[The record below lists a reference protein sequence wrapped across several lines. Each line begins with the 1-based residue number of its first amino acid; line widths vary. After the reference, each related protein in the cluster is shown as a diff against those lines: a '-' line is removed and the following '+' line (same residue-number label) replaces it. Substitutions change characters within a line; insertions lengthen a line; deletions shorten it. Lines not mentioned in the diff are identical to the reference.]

1 MLRKALITIAAL
13 LPVSNVL
20 SAGLD
25 LKLSSETA
33 EVTFLTQNAT
43 FGYGGADIGIGLLIN
58 ENDDVMASGSIV
70 VSGSG
75 TGDVRALHFGV
86 GGKIYAG
93 RLDFSSNTPGA
104 ASQEN
109 PSGGA
114 LAVGGNLRYVFPASM
129 PFAILVEG
137 FWAPSVT
144 SFSDFD
150 GLVEYRAALELEIT
164 PSARAYIGYRVLE
177 VELDTGLKY
186 DVDDNAHIG
195 VRFAF

>member
-13 LPVSNVL
+13 LPASNVL

-43 FGYGGADIGIGLLIN
+43 FGYGGADIGIGLFIN
-58 ENDDVMASGSIV
+58 ERDDFLVNGAII

-86 GGKIYAG
+86 GGKLYGG
-93 RLDFSSNTPGA
+93 RLDLGPNV
-104 ASQEN
+104 EN

-114 LAVGGNLRYVFPASM
+114 LAIGGNLRYVFPSST
-129 PFAILVEG
+129 PIAILLEG

-144 SFSDFD
+144 SFSDFE
-150 GLVEYRAALELEIT
+150 GIVEYRVALELEVT
-164 PSARAYIGYRVLE
+164 PSARAYIGYRRLE
-177 VELDTGLKY
+177 VELDTGFK
-186 DVDDNAHIG
+186 DVLDDNAHIG

>member
-1 MLRKALITIAAL
+1 MLRKALITIVSL
-13 LPVSNVL
+13 LPVSNVF

-33 EVTFLTQNAT
+33 EVTFLTQAAT
-43 FGYGGADIGIGLLIN
+43 FGYGGADIGIGLFIN
-58 ENDDVMASGSIV
+58 ENDDFLINGSIV

-86 GGKIYAG
+86 GGKAYGG
-93 RLDFSSNTPGA
+93 RLDFSSVNQNA
-104 ASQEN
+104 DD

-114 LAVGGNLRYVFPASM
+114 IAVGGNLRYVFPSST

-150 GLVEYRAALELEIT
+150 GLVEYRAALELEVT
-164 PSARAYIGYRVLE
+164 PSARAYIGYRKLE
-177 VELDTGLKY
+177 VELDTGLEY
-186 DVDDNAHIG
+186 VLDDNAHIG

>member
-1 MLRKALITIAAL
+1 MLRKALLIFAAL
-13 LPVSNVL
+13 APASNL
-20 SAGLD
+20 LAAGLD

-33 EVTFLTQNAT
+33 EVTFLTQSAT
-43 FGYGGADIGIGLLIN
+43 FGYGGADIGIGLFIN
-58 ENDDVMASGSIV
+58 ENDDFLVNGSII

-86 GGKIYAG
+86 GGKAYAG
-93 RLDFSSNTPGA
+93 RLDFSTNNPNS
-104 ASQEN
+104 EN

-114 LAVGGNLRYVFPASM
+114 IAIGGNLRYVFPSST

-150 GLVEYRAALELEIT
+150 RLVEYRAALELEVT
-164 PSARAYIGYRVLE
+164 PSARAYIGYRKLE

-186 DVDDNAHIG
+186 VLDDNAHIG

>member
-13 LPVSNVL
+13 LPASNVL

-33 EVTFLTQNAT
+33 EVTFLTENAT
-43 FGYGGADIGIGLLIN
+43 FGYGGADIGLGLFIN
-58 ENDDVMASGSIV
+58 ERDDFLVNGSIL

-86 GGKIYAG
+86 GGKAYAG
-93 RLDFSSNTPGA
+93 RLDFRTNNPGA
-104 ASQEN
+104 NKDQ

-114 LAVGGNLRYVFPASM
+114 IAVGGQLRYVFPSST
-129 PFAILVEG
+129 PFAILAEG
-137 FWAPSVT
+137 WWAPSVT

-150 GLVEYRAALELEIT
+150 GITEYRFAFELEVT
-164 PSARAYIGYRVLE
+164 PSARAYVGYRNLE
-177 VELDTGLKY
+177 VELDNGFQY
-186 DVDDNAHIG
+186 EADDNAHIG

>member
-1 MLRKALITIAAL
+1 MLRKALITITAL
-13 LPVSNVL
+13 LFTTNAPA
-20 SAGLD
+20 AGLD

-33 EVTFLTQNAT
+33 EVTFLTQSAT
-43 FGYGGADIGIGLLIN
+43 FGYGGADIGIGLFIN
-58 ENDDVMASGSIV
+58 EQDDFLVNGSII

-93 RLDFSSNTPGA
+93 QLDFGPNVPD
-104 ASQEN
+104 

-114 LAVGGNLRYVFPASM
+114 IAIGGNLRYVFPSST

-150 GLVEYRAALELEIT
+150 RLVEYRAALELEVT
-164 PSARAYIGYRVLE
+164 PSARAYIGYRKLE
-177 VELDTGLKY
+177 VELDTGLK
-186 DVDDNAHIG
+186 DVLDDNPHIG

>member
-1 MLRKALITIAAL
+1 MLRKALITITAL
-13 LPVSNVL
+13 LTATNVY

-43 FGYGGADIGIGLLIN
+43 FGYGGADIGIGLFIN
-58 ENDDVMASGSIV
+58 ENDDFLVNGSIV

-86 GGKIYAG
+86 GGKAYAG
-93 RLDFSSNTPGA
+93 RLDFGPNAP
-104 ASQEN
+104 ED

-114 LAVGGNLRYVFPASM
+114 IAVGGNLRYVFPSST
-129 PFAILVEG
+129 PFAILVEA
-137 FWAPSVT
+137 FWAPRVT
-144 SFSDFD
+144 SFSDFE
-150 GLVEYRAALELEIT
+150 GLLEYRAAFELEVT
-164 PSARAYIGYRVLE
+164 PSARAYVGYRKLE
-177 VELDTGLKY
+177 VELDSGLE
-186 DVDDNAHIG
+186 VVLDDNVHIG

>member
-1 MLRKALITIAAL
+1 MLRRALIIIAAL

-33 EVTFLTQNAT
+33 EITFLTQSAT
-43 FGYGGADIGIGLLIN
+43 FGYGGADIGIGLFIN
-58 ENDDVMASGSIV
+58 EQDDFLVNGSII

-93 RLDFSSNTPGA
+93 RLDLGTTNPNSSD
-104 ASQEN
+104 

-114 LAVGGNLRYVFPASM
+114 IAIGGNLRYVFPSST
-129 PFAILVEG
+129 PIAILVEG

-144 SFSDFD
+144 SFSDFES
-150 GLVEYRAALELEIT
+150 LWEYRAALELEVT
-164 PSARAYIGYRVLE
+164 PSARAYIGYRKLE
-177 VELDTGLKY
+177 VELDNGLEY
-186 DVDDNAHIG
+186 TLDDNAHIG

>member
-1 MLRKALITIAAL
+1 MLRKALISLVAL
-13 LPVSNVL
+13 IPATNVL

-33 EVTFLTQNAT
+33 EITFLTENAT
-43 FGYGGADIGIGLLIN
+43 FGYGGADIGIGLFLN
-58 ENDDVMASGSIV
+58 ENDDFLVNGSIL

-86 GGKIYAG
+86 GGKAYGG
-93 RLDFSSNTPGA
+93 RLDFGPNS
-104 ASQEN
+104 ED

-114 LAVGGNLRYVFPASM
+114 IAIGGHLRYVFPAST
-129 PFAILVEG
+129 PFAVLAEG

-150 GLVEYRAALELEIT
+150 GITEYRFAFELEVT
-164 PSARAYIGYRVLE
+164 PSARAYVGYRKLE
-177 VELDTGLKY
+177 LELDSGRKY
-186 DVDDNAHIG
+186 SADDNVHIG

>member
-13 LPVSNVL
+13 LPASSVL

-43 FGYGGADIGIGLLIN
+43 FGYGGADIGIGLFIN
-58 ENDDVMASGSIV
+58 ENDDFLVNGSIV

-86 GGKIYAG
+86 GGKAYGG
-93 RLDFSSNTPGA
+93 RLDLGTTNPNT
-104 ASQEN
+104 SD

-114 LAVGGNLRYVFPASM
+114 IAVGGHLRYVFPSST
-129 PFAILVEG
+129 PIAILAEG

-150 GLVEYRAALELEIT
+150 GLIEYRFALELEVT

-177 VELDTGLKY
+177 VELDTGFKY
-186 DVDDNAHIG
+186 KLDDNAHIG

>member
-1 MLRKALITIAAL
+1 MLRKALITITAL
-13 LPVSNVL
+13 LSTTNAPA
-20 SAGLD
+20 AGLD

-33 EVTFLTQNAT
+33 EVTFLTQSAT
-43 FGYGGADIGIGLLIN
+43 FGYGGADIGIGLFIN
-58 ENDDVMASGSIV
+58 EQDDFLANGSII

-93 RLDFSSNTPGA
+93 RLDFGPNVP
-104 ASQEN
+104 N

-114 LAVGGNLRYVFPASM
+114 IAIGGNLRYVFPSST

-150 GLVEYRAALELEIT
+150 RLVEYRAALELEVT
-164 PSARAYIGYRVLE
+164 PSARAYIGYRKLE
-177 VELDTGLKY
+177 VELDTGLK
-186 DVDDNAHIG
+186 DVLDDNAHIG

>member
-1 MLRKALITIAAL
+1 MLRKALITIMAL
-13 LPVSNVL
+13 LPMSNVL

-43 FGYGGADIGIGLLIN
+43 FGYGGADIGVGLFIN
-58 ENDDVMASGSIV
+58 EKDDFLVNGSIV

-86 GGKIYAG
+86 GGKAYGG
-93 RLDFSSNTPGA
+93 RLDFKSNVPGA
-104 ASQEN
+104 SDQDN

-114 LAVGGNLRYVFPASM
+114 IAVGGNIRYVFPSST
-129 PFAILVEG
+129 PVAILVEG

-150 GLVEYRAALELEIT
+150 GLVEYRGALELEVT

-177 VELDTGLKY
+177 VELDTGFEYKL
-186 DVDDNAHIG
+186 DDNAHIG

>member
-1 MLRKALITIAAL
+1 MLRKALITVAAL
-13 LPVSNVL
+13 LPVTPAFS
-20 SAGLD
+20 SGLD

-33 EVTFLTQNAT
+33 EVTFLTQSAT
-43 FGYGGADIGIGLLIN
+43 FGYGGADIGIGLFIN
-58 ENDDVMASGSIV
+58 ENDDFLVNGSIV

-86 GGKIYAG
+86 GGKAYGG
-93 RLDFSSNTPGA
+93 RLDLGTTSPNTDD
-104 ASQEN
+104 

-114 LAVGGNLRYVFPASM
+114 IAIGGTLRYVFPSST
-129 PFAILVEG
+129 PFAILMEG

-150 GLVEYRAALELEIT
+150 RLIEYRAALELEVT
-164 PSARAYIGYRVLE
+164 PSARAYVGYRVLE
-177 VELDTGLKY
+177 VELDSGFDYKL
-186 DVDDNAHIG
+186 DDNAHIG

>member
-1 MLRKALITIAAL
+1 MLRKALITITAL
-13 LPVSNVL
+13 LFTTNAPA
-20 SAGLD
+20 AGLD

-33 EVTFLTQNAT
+33 EVTFLTQSAT
-43 FGYGGADIGIGLLIN
+43 FGYGGADIGIGLFIN
-58 ENDDVMASGSIV
+58 EQDDFLVNGSII

-93 RLDFSSNTPGA
+93 RLDFGPNVP
-104 ASQEN
+104 N

-114 LAVGGNLRYVFPASM
+114 IAIGGNLRYVFPSST
-129 PFAILVEG
+129 PFAILIEG

-150 GLVEYRAALELEIT
+150 RLVEYRAALELEVT
-164 PSARAYIGYRVLE
+164 PSARAYIGYRKLE
-177 VELDTGLKY
+177 VELDSGLK
-186 DVDDNAHIG
+186 DVLDDNAHIG

>member
-13 LPVSNVL
+13 LPASNVL

-43 FGYGGADIGIGLLIN
+43 FGYGGADIGIGLFIN
-58 ENDDVMASGSIV
+58 ERDDVLVNGSIV

-86 GGKIYAG
+86 GGKVYGG
-93 RLDFSSNTPGA
+93 RLDLGPNVP
-104 ASQEN
+104 N

-114 LAVGGNLRYVFPASM
+114 IAIGGNLRYVFPSST
-129 PFAILVEG
+129 PIAILLEG

-150 GLVEYRAALELEIT
+150 GIVEYRVALELEVT
-164 PSARAYIGYRVLE
+164 PSARAYIGYRRLE
-177 VELDTGLKY
+177 VELDTGFIDIL
-186 DVDDNAHIG
+186 DDNAHIG
-195 VRFAF
+195 VRFEF

>member
-13 LPVSNVL
+13 LPASNVL

-33 EVTFLTQNAT
+33 EITFLTQSAT
-43 FGYGGADIGIGLLIN
+43 FGYGGADIGIGLFLN
-58 ENDDVMASGSIV
+58 EKDDFLAHGSIL

-93 RLDFSSNTPGA
+93 RLDFEPNN
-104 ASQEN
+104 Q
-109 PSGGA
+109 SGGA
-114 LAVGGNLRYVFPASM
+114 VAVGGNLRYVFPSST
-129 PFAILVEG
+129 PFAILAEG
-137 FWAPSVT
+137 FWAPKVT

-150 GLVEYRAALELEIT
+150 GIVEYRFAFELEVT
-164 PSARAYIGYRVLE
+164 PSARAYIGYRKLE
-177 VELDTGLKY
+177 VELDTGFKY
-186 DVDDNAHIG
+186 DADDNAHIG

>member
-1 MLRKALITIAAL
+1 MLRKALITIITLFPAT
-13 LPVSNVL
+13 NVL

-33 EVTFLTQNAT
+33 EITFLTENAT
-43 FGYGGADIGIGLLIN
+43 FGYGGADIGIGLFLN
-58 ENDDVMASGSIV
+58 ENDDFLANGSIL

-86 GGKIYAG
+86 GGKVYAG
-93 RLDFSSNTPGA
+93 RLDFGPNN
-104 ASQEN
+104 EN

-114 LAVGGNLRYVFPASM
+114 IAVGGHLRYVFPAST
-129 PFAILVEG
+129 PFAVLAEG

-144 SFSDFD
+144 SISDFD
-150 GLVEYRAALELEIT
+150 GIVEYRFAFELEVT
-164 PSARAYIGYRVLE
+164 PSARAYVGYRLLE
-177 VELDTGLKY
+177 VELDSGRKY
-186 DVDDNAHIG
+186 KADDNVHIG

>member
-1 MLRKALITIAAL
+1 MLRKALITIMAL

-20 SAGLD
+20 AAGLD

-33 EVTFLTQNAT
+33 EVTFLTQSAT
-43 FGYGGADIGIGLLIN
+43 FGYGGADMGVGLFIN
-58 ENDDVMASGSIV
+58 EKDDFLVNGSIV

-86 GGKIYAG
+86 GGKVYGG
-93 RLDFSSNTPGA
+93 RLDFESNVPGA
-104 ASQEN
+104 TKN

-114 LAVGGNLRYVFPASM
+114 IAVGGNLRYVFPSST
-129 PFAILVEG
+129 PIAILVEG

-150 GLVEYRAALELEIT
+150 GLVEYRGALELEVT
-164 PSARAYIGYRVLE
+164 PSARAYIGYRVIE
-177 VELDTGLKY
+177 VELDTGFDYKL
-186 DVDDNAHIG
+186 DDNAHIG

>member
-1 MLRKALITIAAL
+1 MLRRALIIITAL
-13 LPVSNVL
+13 LPASNVL

-58 ENDDVMASGSIV
+58 ENDDFLVNGSIV

-86 GGKIYAG
+86 GGKVYGG
-93 RLDFSSNTPGA
+93 RLDFSSNVPGA
-104 ASQEN
+104 SSQEN

-114 LAVGGNLRYVFPASM
+114 IAVGGNLRYVFPASM
-129 PFAILVEG
+129 PFAILIEG

-150 GLVEYRAALELEIT
+150 GLVEYRAALELEVT

-177 VELDTGLKY
+177 VELDTGLEY

>member
-1 MLRKALITIAAL
+1 MLRKALISLVAL
-13 LPVSNVL
+13 IPATNVL

-33 EVTFLTQNAT
+33 EITFLTENAT
-43 FGYGGADIGIGLLIN
+43 FGYGGADIGIGLFIN
-58 ENDDVMASGSIV
+58 ENDDFLVNGSIL

-86 GGKIYAG
+86 GGKAYGG
-93 RLDFSSNTPGA
+93 RLDFGPNN
-104 ASQEN
+104 ED

-114 LAVGGNLRYVFPASM
+114 IAIGGHLRYVFPAST
-129 PFAILVEG
+129 PFAVLAEG

-150 GLVEYRAALELEIT
+150 GITEYRFAFELEVT
-164 PSARAYIGYRVLE
+164 PSARAYVGYRKLE
-177 VELDTGLKY
+177 LELDSGRKY
-186 DVDDNAHIG
+186 SADDNVHIG

>member
-1 MLRKALITIAAL
+1 MLRKALIIITAL
-13 LPVSNVL
+13 LPASNVL

-43 FGYGGADIGIGLLIN
+43 FGYGGADIGIGLFIN
-58 ENDDVMASGSIV
+58 ENDDFLVNGSIV

-86 GGKIYAG
+86 GGKIYGG
-93 RLDFSSNTPGA
+93 RLDFSSVSPNA
-104 ASQEN
+104 ED

-114 LAVGGNLRYVFPASM
+114 IAVGGNLRYVFPASM
-129 PFAILVEG
+129 PFAILIEG

-144 SFSDFD
+144 SFADFD
-150 GLVEYRAALELEIT
+150 GLVEYRAALELEVT

-177 VELDTGLKY
+177 VELDTGLEYKL
-186 DVDDNAHIG
+186 DDNAHIG

>member
-1 MLRKALITIAAL
+1 MLRKALIIIAAL
-13 LPVSNVL
+13 LPVSPVL

-43 FGYGGADIGIGLLIN
+43 FGYGGADIGIGLFIN
-58 ENDDVMASGSIV
+58 ENDDFLVNGSIV

-86 GGKIYAG
+86 GGKAYGG
-93 RLDFSSNTPGA
+93 RLDLGTTNPNTDD
-104 ASQEN
+104 

-114 LAVGGNLRYVFPASM
+114 IAIGGNLRYVFPSST

-150 GLVEYRAALELEIT
+150 GLVEYRAALELEVT
-164 PSARAYIGYRVLE
+164 PSARAYVGYRYLE
-177 VELDTGLKY
+177 VELDTGLEY
-186 DVDDNAHIG
+186 ELDDHAHIG